1 MADKPYIDLA
11 NFVEPNKYRKLT
23 NITIYI
29 PVTGLILPKDGDYDK
44 GYFYRYFYQQSNN
57 KEGRVKEIVEK
68 EYNKLD
74 NNFLYKILKIKWKII
89 GNAQK
94 TTNINNNVVE
104 VANKILPG
112 ISDVLSR
119 DLLQFWRDIPDVI
132 VKFDVT
138 DQQVGI

>member
-11 NFVEPNKYRKLT
+11 NFVEPNKYRELT
-23 NITIYI
+23 NTTIYI
-29 PVTGLILPKDGDYDK
+29 PVTGLLLPKDSDYDK